1 MPRMR
6 GTVIL
11 LAAAAVYGLYGHYVG
26 VHAGDTDGTCDA
38 TGGSTS
44 CGMPSV
50 LERGLLQR
58 TPSYD
63 SILQE
68 EKQYGSDVLTKR
80 FHGDTLGYV
89 TPWNNHGYNTA
100 KLFRSKFTYIAPVWY
115 QIRHNDKR
123 KPALTGGHDV
133 DLEWMTAVRG
143 DDTSGPQIVPRFM
156 FEMNSLSPQEA
167 ERIISLIRSEVK
179 DQRFDG
185 ITLEIPVL
193 GVTVEFITSLGQ
205 ALQSDGCILIL
216 VLPTSQ
222 RNDFIR
228 VVSQRVLP
236 SVHRLSVNAYDYSTT
251 GPNSPL
257 PWLKATLEALKPF
270 QNNAKFLMGLAFYG
284 YDTNE
289 AIVASKYRELLDA
302 HHPAIEWDDSAHE
315 CYFRYP
321 VKHIVYYP
329 CLQSIQDRLDLY
341 LSAQTGAAIW
351 DIGQGLDYF
360 FDLL

>member
-1 MPRMR
+1 M
-6 GTVIL
+6 
-11 LAAAAVYGLYGHYVG
+11 A
-26 VHAGDTDGTCDA
+26 
-38 TGGSTS
+38 
-44 CGMPSV
+44 SV
-50 LERGLLQR
+50 AITLVSMQGYEYI
-58 TPSYD
+58 TAFMVD
-63 SILQE
+63 E
-68 EKQYGSDVLTKR
+68 EKRYGSDVLTKR

-133 DLEWMTAVRG
+133 DLEWMAAVRG

-185 ITLEIPVL
+185 ITLE
-193 GVTVEFITSLGQ
+193 
-205 ALQSDGCILIL
+205 
-216 VLPTSQ
+216 
-222 RNDFIR
+222 
-228 VVSQRVLP
+228 
-236 SVHRLSVNAYDYSTT
+236 
-251 GPNSPL
+251 
-257 PWLKATLEALKPF
+257 
-270 QNNAKFLMGLAFYG
+270 
-284 YDTNE
+284 
-289 AIVASKYRELLDA
+289 
-302 HHPAIEWDDSAHE
+302 E

-351 DIGQGLDYF
+351 DIGQ
-360 FDLL
+360 

>member
-222 RNDFIR
+222 RNGQLTTSTDLIAKYGLNHVQMLGFHPSCFAKGAPVCASVVCERIR
-228 VVSQRVLP
+228 LLDHWPKLSAAMAESDAR
-236 SVHRLSVNAYDYSTT
+236 SV
-251 GPNSPL
+251 
-257 PWLKATLEALKPF
+257 
-270 QNNAKFLMGLAFYG
+270 
-284 YDTNE
+284 E
-289 AIVASKYRELLDA
+289 AIPKQRQVSHGVGFLWLR
-302 HHPAIEWDDSAHE
+302 H
-315 CYFRYP
+315 
-321 VKHIVYYP
+321 
-329 CLQSIQDRLDLY
+329 Q
-341 LSAQTGAAIW
+341 
-351 DIGQGLDYF
+351 
-360 FDLL
+360 